1 MATMNISLP
10 GAMKDWMEQQVG
22 SRYSNVSDY
31 MQDLIRK
38 EQDHSEKIEAMQ
50 QHVTEGIESGTGSYT
65 MVELREIA
73 HKQKTKAKH
82 YLCQCYNQPKQ
93 GVHYVRK

>member
-31 MQDLIRK
+31 MRDLIRK

-73 HKQKTKAKH
+73 HKQTHA
-82 YLCQCYNQPKQ
+82 PE
-93 GVHYVRK
+93 